1 MGMGTAAQRRLVKK
15 FFDPFFNWD
24 DDGKLRE
31 WLRQQDP
38 DELEQFLNWFNFNS
52 RRDRKTLGFQELAKL
67 RSAPKDVLILKPALW
82 GVGMDFNEAWR
93 RFRVW
98 WRRRRPIS
106 KPVASLEFD
115 PYQIGKL
122 VGTRGRHL
130 FSQHRFVAR
139 PLEGFAVQLHEP
151 VDQVLDAHAAQ
162 PGHFGIKHLIH
173 GAHSICAESARNE
186 LRRQSKSEGRSREG
200 RVRV

>member
-1 MGMGTAAQRRLVKK
+1 MGMGTAAQQRLVKK
-15 FFDPFFNWD
+15 FFYPFFNWD

-98 WRRRRPIS
+98 WRRR
-106 KPVASLEFD
+106 
-115 PYQIGKL
+115 
-122 VGTRGRHL
+122 
-130 FSQHRFVAR
+130 
-139 PLEGFAVQLHEP
+139 
-151 VDQVLDAHAAQ
+151 Q
-162 PGHFGIKHLIH
+162 P
-173 GAHSICAESARNE
+173 
-186 LRRQSKSEGRSREG
+186 
-200 RVRV
+200 